1 MLQHQFL
8 EHIQLPSTLNRAAIA
23 ELENLVQQ
31 FPYFQSAHLL
41 LSLAAKQHDSALFQ
55 KHFRYTAIVMPNR
68 KQWHYLLH
76 PVPEKNKRNLNAEE
90 NKTELV
96 EETVSDVVTES
107 KVETQ
112 HSTHLVQPTL
122 TNTNE
127 ERLQQL
133 EERLAEMEHEA
144 LTKSQIIPVTEPDL
158 TISTATIAE
167 NSTEQQVVET
177 ENKLDSEDL
186 KQQLN
191 AIKQSAE
198 FIVENEIE
206 KSLVNAFVEKEIL
219 KTHTAKQKEE
229 PFEEGSFNQWLH
241 FFSTIKQTPVSTTTQ
256 LNTLTK
262 SEPVLPNEAMR
273 NDRVKK
279 MALIDKIIEKNP
291 SHIRLDTSKTK
302 VFTAEKTAK
311 DSLLESEHLVTE
323 TLAKIYAMQGNL
335 NKAIRAYEILSLKYP
350 NKSVYFA
357 SLIKDLKK

>member
-8 EHIQLPSTLNRAAIA
+8 KHIQSPSTLNRVAIT

-41 LSLAAKQHDSALFQ
+41 LSIAAKQHDSALFQ

-68 KQWHYLLH
+68 KQLHYLLH
-76 PVPEKNKRNLNAEE
+76 PATEKDNRKHGVEE
-90 NKTELV
+90 NKVELMA
-96 EETVSDVVTES
+96 ETALDVVTKPEAL
-107 KVETQ
+107 
-112 HSTHLVQPTL
+112 HSSPLVQATH

-127 ERLQQL
+127 KRLQQL
-133 EERLAEMEHEA
+133 EERLAEIEHET
-144 LTKSQIIPVTEPDL
+144 LLKSQVIPVTEPSLQVL
-158 TISTATIAE
+158 TAAIPE
-167 NSTEQQVVET
+167 NLTEHQTVET
-177 ENKLDSEDL
+177 ENKSASETL
-186 KQQLN
+186 KQQLDT
-191 AIKQSAE
+191 IQQSAE

-219 KTHTAKQKEE
+219 KTHTANQKEE

-241 FFSTIKQTPVSTTTQ
+241 FFSTIKQTPLSTTTK
-256 LNTLTK
+256 LNPRTK
-262 SEPVLPNEAMR
+262 SETSLSTDAVR

-357 SLIKDLKK
+357 SLIKELKK